1 MQVMAAGV
9 NYNNVWACLG
19 QPVSV
24 FRYTGHD
31 FHIGGSDASGIV
43 AAVGPGVTRWKPGD
57 EVVVHC
63 NQSCGECP
71 ECNGLD
77 PMACSQ
83 QKIWALRVQ
92 LGLVRRLLPRAGA
105 AAAAEAGAP
114 DLGRGGVLRPRLL
127 HGVPHARRPGRPGGG
142 RTTCSC
148 GAPAAGSARW
158 RSSSAGSTAPTRS
171 RSSRA
176 RTRPTSAAAWART
189 RSSTGATSRSPTT
202 TGEPNLDE
210 VKRFG
215 KAIREATGG
224 VDCDIVFEHV
234 GSATFF
240 TSVFVCRTF
249 GKIVTCGATSGFSLT
264 FDVRYLW
271 MRQKT
276 IIGSH
281 FANAYQAYR
290 ANQLIARA
298 QDPARALAHVPVR
311 GVPGAAPDDA
321 RERAPREDGRARRR
335 RGVSE
340 RRHTTSGIEVL
351 PVYGPGRRGR
361 PRAHRRRRAPIPFTR
376 GLRDGRLPHAAV
388 DDPPVRRLRHAG
400 RGQRALPLPARAGP
414 AGPLGRIRPADADG
428 ARLRRPSRARRG
440 RARRA
445 SRSTRSTTSRRSSTA
460 SRSTGCRPR

>member
-1 MQVMAAGV
+1 MTDVPASMRAWVIRPDRLGEPRDAMRLETVQTPTAGPGEVVVKVMAAGV

-19 QPVSV
+19 QPVQV
-24 FRYTGHD
+24 FRYTGDD

-43 AAVGPGVTRWKPGD
+43 AAVGPGVTRWKIGD

-83 QKIWALRVQ
+83 QKIWAYESNWGSFADYCRVQ
-92 LGLVRRLLPRAGA
+92 AQQLLPKPAHLTWAEAASYGLVYFTAYRMLVDQAALEAGHNVLVWGAGGGLGSMAIQLCRLYGANAIAVVSSEDKADLCRRLGAHAVINRRDFGLTDAAG
-105 AAAAEAGAP
+105 EP
-114 DLGRGGVLRPRLL
+114 DLG
-127 HGVPHARRPGRPGGG
+127 
-142 RTTCSC
+142 
-148 GAPAAGSARW
+148 
-158 RSSSAGSTAPTRS
+158 
-171 RSSRA
+171 
-176 RTRPTSAAAWART
+176 
-189 RSSTGATSRSPTT
+189 
-202 TGEPNLDE
+202 E

-215 KAIREATGG
+215 KAIRDATGG

-290 ANQLIARA
+290 ANQLIA
-298 QDPARALAHVPVR
+298 
-311 GVPGAAPDDA
+311 
-321 RERAPREDGRARRR
+321 ERK
-335 RGVSE
+335 
-340 RRHTTSGIEVL
+340 IL
-351 PVYGPGRRGR
+351 PVLSRTFPFEECPEPHQMMREN
-361 PRAHRRRRAPIPFTR
+361 AH
-376 GLRDGRLPHAAV
+376 
-388 DDPPVRRLRHAG
+388 
-400 RGQRALPLPARAGP
+400 
-414 AGPLGRIRPADADG
+414 LGKMVVLVG
-428 ARLRRPSRARRG
+428 AEA
-440 RARRA
+440 
-445 SRSTRSTTSRRSSTA
+445 
-460 SRSTGCRPR
+460 

>member
-1 MQVMAAGV
+1 MTDVPASMRAWVIRPDRLGEPRDAMQLETVATPQAGPGEVVVQVMAAGV

-19 QPVSV
+19 QPVEV
-24 FRYTGHD
+24 FRYTGDD

-43 AAVGPGVTRWKPGD
+43 AAVGPGVTRWKIGD

-83 QKIWALRVQ
+83 QKIWAYESNWGSFADYCLVQ
-92 LGLVRRLLPRAGA
+92 AQQLLPKPAHLTWAEAASYGLVYFTAYRMLVDQA
-105 AAAAEAGAP
+105 ALEAGHNVLVWGAGGGLGSMAIQLCRLYGANAIAVVSSEDKA
-114 DLGRGGVLRPRLL
+114 DLVLRL
-127 HGVPHARRPGRPGGG
+127 GAHAVINRRDYALTDGDGQ
-142 RTTCSC
+142 
-148 GAPAAGSARW
+148 
-158 RSSSAGSTAPTRS
+158 
-171 RSSRA
+171 
-176 RTRPTSAAAWART
+176 
-189 RSSTGATSRSPTT
+189 
-202 TGEPNLDE
+202 PNLDE

-215 KAIREATGG
+215 KAVRAATGG

-290 ANQLIARA
+290 ANQLIDQRK
-298 QDPARALAHVPVR
+298 
-311 GVPGAAPDDA
+311 
-321 RERAPREDGRARRR
+321 
-335 RGVSE
+335 
-340 RRHTTSGIEVL
+340 IL
-351 PVYGPGRRGR
+351 PVLSRTFPFEECPEPHQMMREN
-361 PRAHRRRRAPIPFTR
+361 AH
-376 GLRDGRLPHAAV
+376 
-388 DDPPVRRLRHAG
+388 
-400 RGQRALPLPARAGP
+400 
-414 AGPLGRIRPADADG
+414 LGKMVVLVG
-428 ARLRRPSRARRG
+428 AEA
-440 RARRA
+440 
-445 SRSTRSTTSRRSSTA
+445 
-460 SRSTGCRPR
+460 

>member
-1 MQVMAAGV
+1 MTDVPASMRAWVIRPDRLGEPRDAMQLETVATPQAGPGEVVVQVMAAGV

-19 QPVSV
+19 QPVEV
-24 FRYTGHD
+24 FRYTGDD

-43 AAVGPGVTRWKPGD
+43 AAVGPGVTRWKTGD

-83 QKIWALRVQ
+83 QKIWAYESNWGSFADYCLVQ
-92 LGLVRRLLPRAGA
+92 AQQLLPKPAHLTWAEAASYGLVYFTAYRMLVDQA
-105 AAAAEAGAP
+105 ALEAGHNVLVWGAGGGLGSMAIQLCRLYGANAIAVVSSEDKA
-114 DLGRGGVLRPRLL
+114 DLVLRL
-127 HGVPHARRPGRPGGG
+127 GAHAVINRRDYALTDGDGQ
-142 RTTCSC
+142 
-148 GAPAAGSARW
+148 
-158 RSSSAGSTAPTRS
+158 
-171 RSSRA
+171 
-176 RTRPTSAAAWART
+176 
-189 RSSTGATSRSPTT
+189 
-202 TGEPNLDE
+202 PNLDE

-215 KAIREATGG
+215 KAVREATGG

-290 ANQLIARA
+290 ANQLIDQRK
-298 QDPARALAHVPVR
+298 
-311 GVPGAAPDDA
+311 
-321 RERAPREDGRARRR
+321 
-335 RGVSE
+335 
-340 RRHTTSGIEVL
+340 IL
-351 PVYGPGRRGR
+351 PVLSRTFPFEECPEPHQMMREN
-361 PRAHRRRRAPIPFTR
+361 AH
-376 GLRDGRLPHAAV
+376 
-388 DDPPVRRLRHAG
+388 
-400 RGQRALPLPARAGP
+400 
-414 AGPLGRIRPADADG
+414 LGKMVVLVG
-428 ARLRRPSRARRG
+428 AEA
-440 RARRA
+440 
-445 SRSTRSTTSRRSSTA
+445 
-460 SRSTGCRPR
+460 

>member
-1 MQVMAAGV
+1 MTEPAASMRAWVIRPDRLGEPRDAMRLETVKTPQPGPGQVVVKVMAAGV

-19 QPVSV
+19 EPVSV
-24 FRYTGHD
+24 FRYTGDD
-31 FHIGGSDASGIV
+31 FHIGGSDASGVV

-83 QKIWALRVQ
+83 QKIWAYESNWGSFADYCLVQ
-92 LGLVRRLLPRAGA
+92 AQQLLPKPEHLTWAEAASYGLVYFTAYRMLVDQAALEAGHNVLVWGAGGGLGSMAIQLCRLCGANAIAVVSSEDKADLCRRLGA
-105 AAAAEAGAP
+105 
-114 DLGRGGVLRPRLL
+114 
-127 HGVPHARRPGRPGGG
+127 HAVINRRDYGL
-142 RTTCSC
+142 TDD
-148 GAPAAGSARW
+148 A
-158 RSSSAGSTAPTRS
+158 
-171 RSSRA
+171 
-176 RTRPTSAAAWART
+176 
-189 RSSTGATSRSPTT
+189 
-202 TGEPNLDE
+202 GEPNLGE

-215 KAIREATGG
+215 KAIRESTGG

-290 ANQLIARA
+290 ANQLIAQRK
-298 QDPARALAHVPVR
+298 
-311 GVPGAAPDDA
+311 
-321 RERAPREDGRARRR
+321 
-335 RGVSE
+335 
-340 RRHTTSGIEVL
+340 IL
-351 PVYGPGRRGR
+351 PVLSRTFPFEECPEPHQMMREN
-361 PRAHRRRRAPIPFTR
+361 AH
-376 GLRDGRLPHAAV
+376 
-388 DDPPVRRLRHAG
+388 
-400 RGQRALPLPARAGP
+400 
-414 AGPLGRIRPADADG
+414 LGKMVVLVG
-428 ARLRRPSRARRG
+428 AEA
-440 RARRA
+440 
-445 SRSTRSTTSRRSSTA
+445 
-460 SRSTGCRPR
+460 

>member
-1 MQVMAAGV
+1 MTDVPASMRAWVIRPDRLGEPRDAMRLETVETPAAGPGEVIVRVMAAGV

-19 QPVSV
+19 QPVEV
-24 FRYTGHD
+24 FRYTGDD

-83 QKIWALRVQ
+83 QKIWAYESNWGSFAEYCRVQ
-92 LGLVRRLLPRAGA
+92 AQQLLPKPAHLTWAEAASYGLVYFTAYRMLVDQAALEAGHNVLVWGAGGGLGSMAIQLCRLYGANAIAVVSSEDKADLVRRLGAHEVINRRDYALTDDAGQ
-105 AAAAEAGAP
+105 
-114 DLGRGGVLRPRLL
+114 
-127 HGVPHARRPGRPGGG
+127 
-142 RTTCSC
+142 
-148 GAPAAGSARW
+148 
-158 RSSSAGSTAPTRS
+158 
-171 RSSRA
+171 
-176 RTRPTSAAAWART
+176 
-189 RSSTGATSRSPTT
+189 
-202 TGEPNLDE
+202 PNLDE

-215 KAIREATGG
+215 KAVRAATGG

-290 ANQLIARA
+290 ANQLIDQRK
-298 QDPARALAHVPVR
+298 
-311 GVPGAAPDDA
+311 
-321 RERAPREDGRARRR
+321 
-335 RGVSE
+335 
-340 RRHTTSGIEVL
+340 IL
-351 PVYGPGRRGR
+351 PVLSRTFPFEQCPEPHQMMREN
-361 PRAHRRRRAPIPFTR
+361 AH
-376 GLRDGRLPHAAV
+376 
-388 DDPPVRRLRHAG
+388 
-400 RGQRALPLPARAGP
+400 
-414 AGPLGRIRPADADG
+414 LGKMVVLVG
-428 ARLRRPSRARRG
+428 AEA
-440 RARRA
+440 
-445 SRSTRSTTSRRSSTA
+445 
-460 SRSTGCRPR
+460 

>member
-1 MQVMAAGV
+1 MTDVPASMRAWVIRPDRLGEPRDAMRLETVETPGAGPGEVIVRVMAAGV

-19 QPVSV
+19 QPVEV
-24 FRYTGHD
+24 FRYTGDD

-83 QKIWALRVQ
+83 QKIWAYESNWGSFADYCLVQ
-92 LGLVRRLLPRAGA
+92 AQQLLPKPAHLTWAEAASYGLVYFTAYRMLVDQAALEAGHNVLVWGAGGGLGSMAIQLCRLYGANAIAVVSSEDKADLVRRLGAHEVINRRDYALTDDAGQ
-105 AAAAEAGAP
+105 
-114 DLGRGGVLRPRLL
+114 
-127 HGVPHARRPGRPGGG
+127 
-142 RTTCSC
+142 
-148 GAPAAGSARW
+148 
-158 RSSSAGSTAPTRS
+158 
-171 RSSRA
+171 
-176 RTRPTSAAAWART
+176 
-189 RSSTGATSRSPTT
+189 
-202 TGEPNLDE
+202 PNLDE

-215 KAIREATGG
+215 KAVRAATGG

-290 ANQLIARA
+290 ANQLIDQRK
-298 QDPARALAHVPVR
+298 
-311 GVPGAAPDDA
+311 
-321 RERAPREDGRARRR
+321 
-335 RGVSE
+335 
-340 RRHTTSGIEVL
+340 IL
-351 PVYGPGRRGR
+351 PVLSRTFPFEQCPEPHQMMREN
-361 PRAHRRRRAPIPFTR
+361 AH
-376 GLRDGRLPHAAV
+376 
-388 DDPPVRRLRHAG
+388 
-400 RGQRALPLPARAGP
+400 
-414 AGPLGRIRPADADG
+414 LGKMVVLVG
-428 ARLRRPSRARRG
+428 AEA
-440 RARRA
+440 
-445 SRSTRSTTSRRSSTA
+445 
-460 SRSTGCRPR
+460 

>member
-1 MQVMAAGV
+1 MTDLPASMRAWVIRPDRLGEPRDAMRLETVQTPAPGPGEVIVRVMAAGV

-19 QPVSV
+19 QPVEV
-24 FRYTGHD
+24 FRYTGDD

-43 AAVGPGVTRWKPGD
+43 AAVGAGVTRWKPGD

-83 QKIWALRVQ
+83 QKIWAYESNWGSFADYCRVQ
-92 LGLVRRLLPRAGA
+92 AQQLLPKPAHLTWAEAASYGLVYFTAYRMLVDQAALEAGHNVLVWGAGGGLGSMAIQLCRLYGANAIAVVSSEDKADLVRRLGA
-105 AAAAEAGAP
+105 
-114 DLGRGGVLRPRLL
+114 
-127 HGVPHARRPGRPGGG
+127 HAVINRRDYALTDGDGQ
-142 RTTCSC
+142 
-148 GAPAAGSARW
+148 
-158 RSSSAGSTAPTRS
+158 
-171 RSSRA
+171 
-176 RTRPTSAAAWART
+176 
-189 RSSTGATSRSPTT
+189 
-202 TGEPNLDE
+202 PNLDE

-215 KAIREATGG
+215 KAVREATGG

-290 ANQLIARA
+290 ANQLIDQRK
-298 QDPARALAHVPVR
+298 
-311 GVPGAAPDDA
+311 
-321 RERAPREDGRARRR
+321 
-335 RGVSE
+335 
-340 RRHTTSGIEVL
+340 IL
-351 PVYGPGRRGR
+351 PVLSRTFPFEECPEPHQMMREN
-361 PRAHRRRRAPIPFTR
+361 AH
-376 GLRDGRLPHAAV
+376 
-388 DDPPVRRLRHAG
+388 
-400 RGQRALPLPARAGP
+400 
-414 AGPLGRIRPADADG
+414 LGKMVVLVG
-428 ARLRRPSRARRG
+428 AEA
-440 RARRA
+440 
-445 SRSTRSTTSRRSSTA
+445 
-460 SRSTGCRPR
+460 

>member
-1 MQVMAAGV
+1 MTDVPASMRAWVIRPDRLGEPRDAMKLESVATPAAGPGEVIVQVMAAGV

-19 QPVSV
+19 QPVEV
-24 FRYTGHD
+24 FRYTGDD

-83 QKIWALRVQ
+83 QKIWAYESNWGSFADYCRVQ
-92 LGLVRRLLPRAGA
+92 AQQLLPKPVHLTWAEAASYGLVYFTAYRMLVDQAALEAGHNVLVWGAGGGLGSMAIQLCKLCVANAIAVVSSEDKADLCRRLGA
-105 AAAAEAGAP
+105 HAVINRRDYALTDGA
-114 DLGRGGVLRPRLL
+114 
-127 HGVPHARRPGRPGGG
+127 
-142 RTTCSC
+142 
-148 GAPAAGSARW
+148 
-158 RSSSAGSTAPTRS
+158 
-171 RSSRA
+171 
-176 RTRPTSAAAWART
+176 
-189 RSSTGATSRSPTT
+189 
-202 TGEPNLDE
+202 GEPNLDE

-215 KAIREATGG
+215 KAVREATGG
-224 VDCDIVFEHV
+224 ADCDIVFEHV

-290 ANQLIARA
+290 ANQLIA
-298 QDPARALAHVPVR
+298 
-311 GVPGAAPDDA
+311 
-321 RERAPREDGRARRR
+321 ERK
-335 RGVSE
+335 
-340 RRHTTSGIEVL
+340 IL
-351 PVYGPGRRGR
+351 PVLSRTFPFEECPEPHQMMREN
-361 PRAHRRRRAPIPFTR
+361 AH
-376 GLRDGRLPHAAV
+376 
-388 DDPPVRRLRHAG
+388 
-400 RGQRALPLPARAGP
+400 
-414 AGPLGRIRPADADG
+414 LGKMVVLVG
-428 ARLRRPSRARRG
+428 AEA
-440 RARRA
+440 
-445 SRSTRSTTSRRSSTA
+445 
-460 SRSTGCRPR
+460 

>member
-1 MQVMAAGV
+1 MTEVPASMRAWVIRPDRLGEPRDAMRLETVETPAPGPGEVIVRVMAAGV

-19 QPVSV
+19 QPVEV
-24 FRYTGHD
+24 FRYTGDD

-43 AAVGPGVTRWKPGD
+43 AAVGPGVTRWKTGD

-83 QKIWALRVQ
+83 QKIWAYESNWGSFADYCRVQ
-92 LGLVRRLLPRAGA
+92 AQQLLPKPAHLTWAEAASYGLVYFTAYRMLVDQAALEAGHNVLVWGAGGGLGSMAIQLCRLYGANAVAVVSSEDKADLVRRLGAHAVINRRDYALTDAG
-105 AAAAEAGAP
+105 GQ
-114 DLGRGGVLRPRLL
+114 
-127 HGVPHARRPGRPGGG
+127 
-142 RTTCSC
+142 
-148 GAPAAGSARW
+148 
-158 RSSSAGSTAPTRS
+158 
-171 RSSRA
+171 
-176 RTRPTSAAAWART
+176 
-189 RSSTGATSRSPTT
+189 
-202 TGEPNLDE
+202 PNLDE

-215 KAIREATGG
+215 KAVREATGG

-290 ANQLIARA
+290 ANQLIDQRK
-298 QDPARALAHVPVR
+298 
-311 GVPGAAPDDA
+311 
-321 RERAPREDGRARRR
+321 
-335 RGVSE
+335 
-340 RRHTTSGIEVL
+340 IL
-351 PVYGPGRRGR
+351 PVLSRTFPFEECPEPHQMMREN
-361 PRAHRRRRAPIPFTR
+361 AH
-376 GLRDGRLPHAAV
+376 
-388 DDPPVRRLRHAG
+388 
-400 RGQRALPLPARAGP
+400 
-414 AGPLGRIRPADADG
+414 LGKMVVLVG
-428 ARLRRPSRARRG
+428 AEA
-440 RARRA
+440 
-445 SRSTRSTTSRRSSTA
+445 
-460 SRSTGCRPR
+460 

>member
-1 MQVMAAGV
+1 MTDVPASMRAWVIRPDRLGEPRDAMRLETVGTPAAGPGEVIVRVMAAGV

-19 QPVSV
+19 QPVEV
-24 FRYTGHD
+24 FRYTGDD

-83 QKIWALRVQ
+83 QKIWAYESNWGSFADYCRVQ
-92 LGLVRRLLPRAGA
+92 AQQLLPKPAHLTWAEAASYGLVYFTAYRMLVDQAALEAGHNVLVWGAGGGLGSMAIQLCRLYGANAIAVVSSEDKADLVRRLGAHEVINRRDYALTDDAGQ
-105 AAAAEAGAP
+105 
-114 DLGRGGVLRPRLL
+114 
-127 HGVPHARRPGRPGGG
+127 
-142 RTTCSC
+142 
-148 GAPAAGSARW
+148 
-158 RSSSAGSTAPTRS
+158 
-171 RSSRA
+171 
-176 RTRPTSAAAWART
+176 
-189 RSSTGATSRSPTT
+189 
-202 TGEPNLDE
+202 PNLDE

-215 KAIREATGG
+215 KAVRAATGG

-290 ANQLIARA
+290 ANQLIDQRK
-298 QDPARALAHVPVR
+298 
-311 GVPGAAPDDA
+311 
-321 RERAPREDGRARRR
+321 
-335 RGVSE
+335 
-340 RRHTTSGIEVL
+340 IL
-351 PVYGPGRRGR
+351 PVLSRTFPFEECPEPHQMMREN
-361 PRAHRRRRAPIPFTR
+361 AH
-376 GLRDGRLPHAAV
+376 
-388 DDPPVRRLRHAG
+388 
-400 RGQRALPLPARAGP
+400 
-414 AGPLGRIRPADADG
+414 LGKMVVLVG
-428 ARLRRPSRARRG
+428 AEA
-440 RARRA
+440 
-445 SRSTRSTTSRRSSTA
+445 
-460 SRSTGCRPR
+460 

>member
-1 MQVMAAGV
+1 MTDVPASMRAWVIRPDRLGEPRDAMQLETVATPQAGPGEVVVQVMAAGV

-19 QPVSV
+19 QPVEV
-24 FRYTGHD
+24 FRYTGDD

-43 AAVGPGVTRWKPGD
+43 AAVGPGVTRWKIGD

-83 QKIWALRVQ
+83 QRIWAYESNWGSFADYCLVQ
-92 LGLVRRLLPRAGA
+92 AQQLLPKPAHLTWAEAASYGLVYFTAYRMLVDQAALEAGHNVLVWGAGGGLGSMAIQLCRLYGANAIAVVSSEDKADLCRRLGA
-105 AAAAEAGAP
+105 HE
-114 DLGRGGVLRPRLL
+114 VIN
-127 HGVPHARRPGRPGGG
+127 RRDFAL
-142 RTTCSC
+142 TD
-148 GAPAAGSARW
+148 AL
-158 RSSSAGSTAPTRS
+158 
-171 RSSRA
+171 
-176 RTRPTSAAAWART
+176 
-189 RSSTGATSRSPTT
+189 
-202 TGEPNLDE
+202 GEPNLDE

-290 ANQLIARA
+290 ANQLIA
-298 QDPARALAHVPVR
+298 
-311 GVPGAAPDDA
+311 
-321 RERAPREDGRARRR
+321 ERK
-335 RGVSE
+335 
-340 RRHTTSGIEVL
+340 IL
-351 PVYGPGRRGR
+351 PVLSRTFPFEECPEPHQMMREN
-361 PRAHRRRRAPIPFTR
+361 AH
-376 GLRDGRLPHAAV
+376 
-388 DDPPVRRLRHAG
+388 
-400 RGQRALPLPARAGP
+400 
-414 AGPLGRIRPADADG
+414 LGKMVVLVG
-428 ARLRRPSRARRG
+428 AEA
-440 RARRA
+440 
-445 SRSTRSTTSRRSSTA
+445 
-460 SRSTGCRPR
+460 

>member
-1 MQVMAAGV
+1 MTDVPASMRAWVIRPDRLGEPRDAMRLETVETPAAGPGEVVVRVMAAGV

-19 QPVSV
+19 QPVEV

-31 FHIGGSDASGIV
+31 FHIGGSDASGVV

-83 QKIWALRVQ
+83 QRIWAYESNWGSFADYCLVQ
-92 LGLVRRLLPRAGA
+92 AQQLLPKPAHLTWAEAASYGLVYFTAYRMLVDQAALEAGHNVLVWGAGGGLGSMAIQLCRLYGANAIAVVSSEDKADLVRRLGA
-105 AAAAEAGAP
+105 HAVINRRDYALTGGDGA
-114 DLGRGGVLRPRLL
+114 
-127 HGVPHARRPGRPGGG
+127 
-142 RTTCSC
+142 
-148 GAPAAGSARW
+148 
-158 RSSSAGSTAPTRS
+158 
-171 RSSRA
+171 
-176 RTRPTSAAAWART
+176 
-189 RSSTGATSRSPTT
+189 
-202 TGEPNLDE
+202 PNLDE

-215 KAIREATGG
+215 KAVREATGG

-290 ANQLIARA
+290 ANQLIDQRK
-298 QDPARALAHVPVR
+298 
-311 GVPGAAPDDA
+311 
-321 RERAPREDGRARRR
+321 
-335 RGVSE
+335 
-340 RRHTTSGIEVL
+340 IL
-351 PVYGPGRRGR
+351 PVLSRTFPFEECPEPHQMMREN
-361 PRAHRRRRAPIPFTR
+361 AH
-376 GLRDGRLPHAAV
+376 
-388 DDPPVRRLRHAG
+388 
-400 RGQRALPLPARAGP
+400 
-414 AGPLGRIRPADADG
+414 LGKMVVLVG
-428 ARLRRPSRARRG
+428 AEA
-440 RARRA
+440 
-445 SRSTRSTTSRRSSTA
+445 
-460 SRSTGCRPR
+460 

>member
-1 MQVMAAGV
+1 MTDVPASMRAWVIRPDRLGEPRDAMKLETVETPAVGPGEVVVRVMAAGV

-19 QPVSV
+19 QPVEV

-83 QKIWALRVQ
+83 QRIWAYESNWGSFADYCLVQ
-92 LGLVRRLLPRAGA
+92 AQQLLPKPAHLTWAEAASYGLVYFTAYRMLVDQAALEAGHNVLVWGAGGGLGSMAIQLCRLYGANAIAVVSSEDKADLVRRLGA
-105 AAAAEAGAP
+105 HAVINRRDYALTDG
-114 DLGRGGVLRPRLL
+114 DGR
-127 HGVPHARRPGRPGGG
+127 
-142 RTTCSC
+142 
-148 GAPAAGSARW
+148 
-158 RSSSAGSTAPTRS
+158 
-171 RSSRA
+171 
-176 RTRPTSAAAWART
+176 
-189 RSSTGATSRSPTT
+189 
-202 TGEPNLDE
+202 PNLDE

-215 KAIREATGG
+215 KAVRQATGG

-290 ANQLIARA
+290 ANQLIDQRK
-298 QDPARALAHVPVR
+298 
-311 GVPGAAPDDA
+311 
-321 RERAPREDGRARRR
+321 
-335 RGVSE
+335 
-340 RRHTTSGIEVL
+340 IL
-351 PVYGPGRRGR
+351 PVLSRTFPFDQCPEPHQMMREN
-361 PRAHRRRRAPIPFTR
+361 AH
-376 GLRDGRLPHAAV
+376 
-388 DDPPVRRLRHAG
+388 
-400 RGQRALPLPARAGP
+400 
-414 AGPLGRIRPADADG
+414 LGKMVVLVG
-428 ARLRRPSRARRG
+428 AEA
-440 RARRA
+440 
-445 SRSTRSTTSRRSSTA
+445 
-460 SRSTGCRPR
+460 

>member
-1 MQVMAAGV
+1 MTEPPATSMRAWVIRPDRLGEPRDAMRLETVETPVAGPGEVVVQVMAAGV

-43 AAVGPGVTRWKPGD
+43 AAVGPGVTRWKAGD
-57 EVVVHC
+57 EVVIHC

-83 QKIWALRVQ
+83 QKIWAYESNWGSFADYCLVQ
-92 LGLVRRLLPRAGA
+92 AQQLLPKPPHLTWAEAASYGLVYFTAYRMLVDQAALEAGHNVLVWGAGGGLGSMAIQLCRLYGANAIAVVSSEDKADLCRRLGA
-105 AAAAEAGAP
+105 HAVINRRDFALMDEA
-114 DLGRGGVLRPRLL
+114 
-127 HGVPHARRPGRPGGG
+127 
-142 RTTCSC
+142 
-148 GAPAAGSARW
+148 
-158 RSSSAGSTAPTRS
+158 
-171 RSSRA
+171 
-176 RTRPTSAAAWART
+176 
-189 RSSTGATSRSPTT
+189 
-202 TGEPNLDE
+202 GEPNLDE

-215 KAIREATGG
+215 KAVREATGG
-224 VDCDIVFEHV
+224 ADCDIVFEHV

-290 ANQLIARA
+290 ANQLIAQRK
-298 QDPARALAHVPVR
+298 
-311 GVPGAAPDDA
+311 
-321 RERAPREDGRARRR
+321 
-335 RGVSE
+335 
-340 RRHTTSGIEVL
+340 IL
-351 PVYGPGRRGR
+351 PVLSRTFPFEECPEPHQMMREN
-361 PRAHRRRRAPIPFTR
+361 AH
-376 GLRDGRLPHAAV
+376 
-388 DDPPVRRLRHAG
+388 
-400 RGQRALPLPARAGP
+400 
-414 AGPLGRIRPADADG
+414 LGKMVVLVG
-428 ARLRRPSRARRG
+428 AEA
-440 RARRA
+440 
-445 SRSTRSTTSRRSSTA
+445 
-460 SRSTGCRPR
+460 

>member
-1 MQVMAAGV
+1 MTDVPASMRAWVIRPDRLGEPRDAMRLETVETPAAGPGEVVVRVMAAGV

-19 QPVSV
+19 QPVEV

-31 FHIGGSDASGIV
+31 FHIGGSDASGVV

-83 QKIWALRVQ
+83 QRIWAYESNWGSFADYCLVQ
-92 LGLVRRLLPRAGA
+92 AQQLLPKPPHLTWAEAASYGLVYFTAYRMLVDQAALEAGHNVLVWGAGGGLGSMAIQLCRLYGANAIAVVSSEDKADLVRRLGA
-105 AAAAEAGAP
+105 HAVINRRDYA
-114 DLGRGGVLRPRLL
+114 LTGGS
-127 HGVPHARRPGRPGGG
+127 GD
-142 RTTCSC
+142 
-148 GAPAAGSARW
+148 
-158 RSSSAGSTAPTRS
+158 
-171 RSSRA
+171 
-176 RTRPTSAAAWART
+176 
-189 RSSTGATSRSPTT
+189 
-202 TGEPNLDE
+202 PNLDE

-215 KAIREATGG
+215 KAVREATGG

-290 ANQLIARA
+290 ANQLIDQRK
-298 QDPARALAHVPVR
+298 
-311 GVPGAAPDDA
+311 
-321 RERAPREDGRARRR
+321 
-335 RGVSE
+335 
-340 RRHTTSGIEVL
+340 IL
-351 PVYGPGRRGR
+351 PVLSRTFPFEECPEPHQMMREN
-361 PRAHRRRRAPIPFTR
+361 AH
-376 GLRDGRLPHAAV
+376 
-388 DDPPVRRLRHAG
+388 
-400 RGQRALPLPARAGP
+400 
-414 AGPLGRIRPADADG
+414 LGKMVVLVG
-428 ARLRRPSRARRG
+428 AEA
-440 RARRA
+440 
-445 SRSTRSTTSRRSSTA
+445 
-460 SRSTGCRPR
+460 

>member
-1 MQVMAAGV
+1 MTDVPDTMRAWVIRPDRLGEPRDAMRLETVETPVAGPGEVVVQVMAAGV

-43 AAVGPGVTRWKPGD
+43 AAVGPGVTRWKAGD
-57 EVVVHC
+57 EVVIHC

-83 QKIWALRVQ
+83 QKIWAYESNWGSFADYCLVQ
-92 LGLVRRLLPRAGA
+92 AQQLLPKPPHLTWAEAASYGLVYFTAYRMLVDQAALEAGHNVLVWGAGGGLGSMAIQLCRLYGANAIAVVSSEDKADLCRRLGA
-105 AAAAEAGAP
+105 H
-114 DLGRGGVLRPRLL
+114 DVIN
-127 HGVPHARRPGRPGGG
+127 RRDFAL
-142 RTTCSC
+142 TDD
-148 GAPAAGSARW
+148 A
-158 RSSSAGSTAPTRS
+158 
-171 RSSRA
+171 
-176 RTRPTSAAAWART
+176 
-189 RSSTGATSRSPTT
+189 
-202 TGEPNLDE
+202 GEPNLDE

-215 KAIREATGG
+215 KAVRAATGG
-224 VDCDIVFEHV
+224 ADCDIVFEHV

-290 ANQLIARA
+290 ANHLIT
-298 QDPARALAHVPVR
+298 
-311 GVPGAAPDDA
+311 
-321 RERAPREDGRARRR
+321 ERK
-335 RGVSE
+335 
-340 RRHTTSGIEVL
+340 IL
-351 PVYGPGRRGR
+351 PVLSRTFPFEECPEPHQMMREN
-361 PRAHRRRRAPIPFTR
+361 AH
-376 GLRDGRLPHAAV
+376 
-388 DDPPVRRLRHAG
+388 
-400 RGQRALPLPARAGP
+400 
-414 AGPLGRIRPADADG
+414 LGKMVVLVG
-428 ARLRRPSRARRG
+428 AEA
-440 RARRA
+440 
-445 SRSTRSTTSRRSSTA
+445 
-460 SRSTGCRPR
+460 

>member
-1 MQVMAAGV
+1 MAFVFETSEHPATLESSSQYDPAMTDVPASMRAWVIRPDRLGEPRDAMQLETVETPEPGPGEVIVQVMAAGV

-24 FRYTGHD
+24 FRYTGYD

-83 QKIWALRVQ
+83 QKIWAYETNWGSFADYCKVQ
-92 LGLVRRLLPRAGA
+92 AQQLLPKPAHLTWAEAASYGLVYFTAYRMLVDQAALEAGHNVLVWGAGGGLGSMAIQLCRLYGANAIAVVSSEDKADLCRRLGA
-105 AAAAEAGAP
+105 HAVINRRDY
-114 DLGRGGVLRPRLL
+114 DL
-127 HGVPHARRPGRPGGG
+127 
-142 RTTCSC
+142 
-148 GAPAAGSARW
+148 
-158 RSSSAGSTAPTRS
+158 
-171 RSSRA
+171 
-176 RTRPTSAAAWART
+176 
-189 RSSTGATSRSPTT
+189 TGDD
-202 TGEPNLDE
+202 GEPDLDE

-281 FANAYQAYR
+281 FANAYQAFR
-290 ANQLIARA
+290 ANQLIA
-298 QDPARALAHVPVR
+298 
-311 GVPGAAPDDA
+311 
-321 RERAPREDGRARRR
+321 ERK
-335 RGVSE
+335 
-340 RRHTTSGIEVL
+340 IL
-351 PVYGPGRRGR
+351 PVLSRTFPFEECSEPHQMMREN
-361 PRAHRRRRAPIPFTR
+361 AH
-376 GLRDGRLPHAAV
+376 
-388 DDPPVRRLRHAG
+388 
-400 RGQRALPLPARAGP
+400 
-414 AGPLGRIRPADADG
+414 LGKMVVLVG
-428 ARLRRPSRARRG
+428 AEA
-440 RARRA
+440 
-445 SRSTRSTTSRRSSTA
+445 
-460 SRSTGCRPR
+460 

>member
-1 MQVMAAGV
+1 MTDVPASMRAWVIRPDRLGEPRDAMRLETVATPQAGPGEVVVQVMAAGV

-19 QPVSV
+19 QPVEV
-24 FRYTGHD
+24 FRYTGDD

-43 AAVGPGVTRWKPGD
+43 AAVGPGVTRWKIGD

-83 QKIWALRVQ
+83 QRIWAYESNWGSFADYCLVQ
-92 LGLVRRLLPRAGA
+92 AQQLLPKPAHLTWAEAASYGLVYFTAYRMLVDQA
-105 AAAAEAGAP
+105 ALEAGHNVLVWGAGGGLGSMAIQLCRLYGANAIAVVSSEDKA
-114 DLGRGGVLRPRLL
+114 DLVLRL
-127 HGVPHARRPGRPGGG
+127 GAHAVINRRDYALTDGDGQ
-142 RTTCSC
+142 
-148 GAPAAGSARW
+148 
-158 RSSSAGSTAPTRS
+158 
-171 RSSRA
+171 
-176 RTRPTSAAAWART
+176 
-189 RSSTGATSRSPTT
+189 
-202 TGEPNLDE
+202 PNLDE

-215 KAIREATGG
+215 KAVRAATGG

-290 ANQLIARA
+290 ANQLIDQRK
-298 QDPARALAHVPVR
+298 
-311 GVPGAAPDDA
+311 
-321 RERAPREDGRARRR
+321 
-335 RGVSE
+335 
-340 RRHTTSGIEVL
+340 IL
-351 PVYGPGRRGR
+351 PVLSRTFPFEECPEPHQMMREN
-361 PRAHRRRRAPIPFTR
+361 AH
-376 GLRDGRLPHAAV
+376 
-388 DDPPVRRLRHAG
+388 
-400 RGQRALPLPARAGP
+400 
-414 AGPLGRIRPADADG
+414 LGKMVVLVG
-428 ARLRRPSRARRG
+428 AEA
-440 RARRA
+440 
-445 SRSTRSTTSRRSSTA
+445 
-460 SRSTGCRPR
+460 

>member
-1 MQVMAAGV
+1 MTDVPASMRAWVIRPDRLGEPRDAMRLETVETPVAGPGEVIVRVMAAGV

-19 QPVSV
+19 QPVEV
-24 FRYTGHD
+24 FRYTGDD

-83 QKIWALRVQ
+83 QKIWAYESNWGSFADYCLVQ
-92 LGLVRRLLPRAGA
+92 AQQLLPKPAHLTWAEAASYGLVYFTAYRMLVDQAALEAGHNVLVWGAGGGLGSMAIQLCRLYGANAIAVVSSEDKADLVRRLGAHEVINRRDYALTDDAGQ
-105 AAAAEAGAP
+105 
-114 DLGRGGVLRPRLL
+114 
-127 HGVPHARRPGRPGGG
+127 
-142 RTTCSC
+142 
-148 GAPAAGSARW
+148 
-158 RSSSAGSTAPTRS
+158 
-171 RSSRA
+171 
-176 RTRPTSAAAWART
+176 
-189 RSSTGATSRSPTT
+189 
-202 TGEPNLDE
+202 PNLDE

-215 KAIREATGG
+215 KAVRAATGG

-290 ANQLIARA
+290 ANQLIDQRK
-298 QDPARALAHVPVR
+298 
-311 GVPGAAPDDA
+311 
-321 RERAPREDGRARRR
+321 
-335 RGVSE
+335 
-340 RRHTTSGIEVL
+340 IL
-351 PVYGPGRRGR
+351 PVLSRTFPFEQCPEPHQMMREN
-361 PRAHRRRRAPIPFTR
+361 AH
-376 GLRDGRLPHAAV
+376 
-388 DDPPVRRLRHAG
+388 
-400 RGQRALPLPARAGP
+400 
-414 AGPLGRIRPADADG
+414 LGKMVVLVG
-428 ARLRRPSRARRG
+428 AEA
-440 RARRA
+440 
-445 SRSTRSTTSRRSSTA
+445 
-460 SRSTGCRPR
+460 

>member
-1 MQVMAAGV
+1 MTDVPSTMRAWVIRPDRLGEPRDAMRLETVETPAAGPGEVIVKVMAAGV

-83 QKIWALRVQ
+83 QRIWAYETNWGSFADYCLVQ
-92 LGLVRRLLPRAGA
+92 AQQLLPKPAHLTWAEAASYGLVYFTAYRMLVDQA
-105 AAAAEAGAP
+105 ALEAGHNVLVWGAGGGLGSMAIQICKLYGANAIAVVSSEDKADLVTRLGAHAVINRRDFALTDDAGEP
-114 DLGRGGVLRPRLL
+114 DL
-127 HGVPHARRPGRPGGG
+127 
-142 RTTCSC
+142 T
-148 GAPAAGSARW
+148 
-158 RSSSAGSTAPTRS
+158 
-171 RSSRA
+171 
-176 RTRPTSAAAWART
+176 
-189 RSSTGATSRSPTT
+189 
-202 TGEPNLDE
+202 E

-215 KAIREATGG
+215 KAVREATGG

-290 ANQLIARA
+290 ANQLIA
-298 QDPARALAHVPVR
+298 
-311 GVPGAAPDDA
+311 
-321 RERAPREDGRARRR
+321 ERK
-335 RGVSE
+335 
-340 RRHTTSGIEVL
+340 IL
-351 PVYGPGRRGR
+351 PVLSRTFPFEECPEPHQMMREN
-361 PRAHRRRRAPIPFTR
+361 AH
-376 GLRDGRLPHAAV
+376 
-388 DDPPVRRLRHAG
+388 
-400 RGQRALPLPARAGP
+400 
-414 AGPLGRIRPADADG
+414 LGKMVVLVG
-428 ARLRRPSRARRG
+428 AEA
-440 RARRA
+440 
-445 SRSTRSTTSRRSSTA
+445 
-460 SRSTGCRPR
+460 

>member
-1 MQVMAAGV
+1 MTDVPASMRAWVIRPDRLGEPRDAMRLETVGTPAAGPGEVIVRVMAAGV

-19 QPVSV
+19 QPVEV
-24 FRYTGHD
+24 FRYTGDD

-83 QKIWALRVQ
+83 QKIWAYESNWGSFADYCRVQ
-92 LGLVRRLLPRAGA
+92 AQQLLPKPAHLTWAEAASYGLVYFTAYRMLVDQAALEAGHNVLVWGAGGGLGSMAIQLCRLYGANAIAVVSSEDKADLVRRLGAYEVINRRDYALTDDAGQ
-105 AAAAEAGAP
+105 
-114 DLGRGGVLRPRLL
+114 
-127 HGVPHARRPGRPGGG
+127 
-142 RTTCSC
+142 
-148 GAPAAGSARW
+148 
-158 RSSSAGSTAPTRS
+158 
-171 RSSRA
+171 
-176 RTRPTSAAAWART
+176 
-189 RSSTGATSRSPTT
+189 
-202 TGEPNLDE
+202 PNLDE

-215 KAIREATGG
+215 KAVRAATGG

-290 ANQLIARA
+290 ANQLIDQRK
-298 QDPARALAHVPVR
+298 
-311 GVPGAAPDDA
+311 
-321 RERAPREDGRARRR
+321 
-335 RGVSE
+335 
-340 RRHTTSGIEVL
+340 IL
-351 PVYGPGRRGR
+351 PVLSRTFPFEQCPEPHQMMREN
-361 PRAHRRRRAPIPFTR
+361 AH
-376 GLRDGRLPHAAV
+376 
-388 DDPPVRRLRHAG
+388 
-400 RGQRALPLPARAGP
+400 
-414 AGPLGRIRPADADG
+414 LGKMVVLVG
-428 ARLRRPSRARRG
+428 AEA
-440 RARRA
+440 
-445 SRSTRSTTSRRSSTA
+445 
-460 SRSTGCRPR
+460 

>member
-1 MQVMAAGV
+1 MTQVPASMRAWVIRPDRLGEPRDAMQLETVPTPVAGPGEVVVQVMAAGV

-19 QPVSV
+19 QPVEV
-24 FRYTGHD
+24 FRYTGDD

-43 AAVGPGVTRWKPGD
+43 AAVGAGVTRWKIGD

-83 QKIWALRVQ
+83 QRIWAYESNWGSFADYCLVQ
-92 LGLVRRLLPRAGA
+92 AQQLLPKPAHLTWAEAASYGLVYFTAYRMLVDQA
-105 AAAAEAGAP
+105 ALEAGHNVLVWGAGGGLGSMAIQLCRLYGANAIAVVSSEDKA
-114 DLGRGGVLRPRLL
+114 DLVLRL
-127 HGVPHARRPGRPGGG
+127 GAHAVINRRDYALTDGDGQ
-142 RTTCSC
+142 
-148 GAPAAGSARW
+148 
-158 RSSSAGSTAPTRS
+158 
-171 RSSRA
+171 
-176 RTRPTSAAAWART
+176 
-189 RSSTGATSRSPTT
+189 
-202 TGEPNLDE
+202 PNLDE

-215 KAIREATGG
+215 KAVRAATGG

-290 ANQLIARA
+290 ANQLIDQRK
-298 QDPARALAHVPVR
+298 
-311 GVPGAAPDDA
+311 
-321 RERAPREDGRARRR
+321 
-335 RGVSE
+335 
-340 RRHTTSGIEVL
+340 IL
-351 PVYGPGRRGR
+351 PVLSRTFPFEECPEPHQMMREN
-361 PRAHRRRRAPIPFTR
+361 AH
-376 GLRDGRLPHAAV
+376 
-388 DDPPVRRLRHAG
+388 
-400 RGQRALPLPARAGP
+400 
-414 AGPLGRIRPADADG
+414 LGKMVVLVG
-428 ARLRRPSRARRG
+428 AEA
-440 RARRA
+440 
-445 SRSTRSTTSRRSSTA
+445 
-460 SRSTGCRPR
+460 